1 MLNAHI
7 GAIYLQKYKKNDFI
21 DGFCLQ
27 GELDL
32 TLFVS
37 KGITR
42 TSLVLSWGSKYIVS
56 LHLTLYLILN
66 LNFNLTFCNLLFFSI
81 ISNAII
87 SFLCTA
93 FLGICLSACFGNIV
107 DF

>member
-7 GAIYLQKYKKNDFI
+7 GAIYFCKNTKKIKKNDFV

-37 KGITR
+37 KGDNEDVFSVI
-42 TSLVLSWGSKYIVS
+42 LGSKYIVS

-66 LNFNLTFCNLLFFSI
+66 LNFNLTFCNLLFFFD
-81 ISNAII
+81 N
-87 SFLCTA
+87 
-93 FLGICLSACFGNIV
+93 
-107 DF
+107 

>member
-7 GAIYLQKYKKNDFI
+7 GAIYFCKNTKKIKKKDFM

-37 KGITR
+37 EGITR
-42 TSLVLSWGSKYIVS
+42 TSLVLSWVPS
-56 LHLTLYLILN
+56 T
-66 LNFNLTFCNLLFFSI
+66 
-81 ISNAII
+81 
-87 SFLCTA
+87 
-93 FLGICLSACFGNIV
+93 
-107 DF
+107 

>member
-7 GAIYLQKYKKNDFI
+7 GAILSAKIQKKNDFI

-42 TSLVLSWGSKYIVS
+42 TSLVLSWVPS
-56 LHLTLYLILN
+56 T
-66 LNFNLTFCNLLFFSI
+66 
-81 ISNAII
+81 
-87 SFLCTA
+87 
-93 FLGICLSACFGNIV
+93 
-107 DF
+107 

>member
-7 GAIYLQKYKKNDFI
+7 GAIYLQKYKKNQKKDFM

-37 KGITR
+37 EGITR
-42 TSLVLSWGSKYIVS
+42 TSLVLSWVPS
-56 LHLTLYLILN
+56 T
-66 LNFNLTFCNLLFFSI
+66 
-81 ISNAII
+81 
-87 SFLCTA
+87 
-93 FLGICLSACFGNIV
+93 
-107 DF
+107 